1 MGVPGS
7 NPGKGPLNRLALKAT
22 IHCLTGCS
30 IGEVLGL
37 VIATSLGLNSLTAI
51 VLAVAL
57 AYLFG
62 YIFTLLPLMRTGMS
76 VPKALKLALASDTVS
91 ITAMEIV
98 DNAIMLVIP
107 GAMAAGQGVCQE
119 PVARRGEST
128 GWLVEEAGL
137 GEPPDDVTACQSARQ
152 PCGPAAGEP
161 DITSGLVQ
169 LLGKV
174 CA

>member
-107 GAMAAGQGVCQE
+107 GAMD
-119 PVARRGEST
+119 
-128 GWLVEEAGL
+128 AGL
-137 GEPPDDVTACQSARQ
+137 TAWRFWGSLALALVVAGVVTYPVVRWLIFHGRGHAVVHDFR
-152 PCGPAAGEP
+152 
-161 DITSGLVQ
+161 SGDHHHPH
-169 LLGKV
+169 
-174 CA
+174 